1 MLEAQIAAVAQQFA
15 REAIKLENLK
25 VGTGARLSLDVKL
38 GGYGSDKSPKITL
51 GCTFYSGDDYNTVT
65 AGSLGALMDEVH
77 RRCGF
82 ADKQALVMD
91 RNNAALTALE
101 APKPRGFDHVDKTD
115 KWDMDGGI
123 IENAV

>member
-25 VGTGARLSLDVKL
+25 NGTAPRLSLEVKL
-38 GGYGSDKSPKITL
+38 GGYGDKTPKIIL
-51 GCTFYSGDDYNTVT
+51 NCNFYSGSDYNTVT

-101 APKPRGFDHVDKTD
+101 APKPKRANY
-115 KWDMDGGI
+115 DMDLDGGV
-123 IENAV
+123 ENPV

>member
-25 VGTGARLSLDVKL
+25 EGTSATIDLAIKTPSRWETSKVPTIELSCSFFDGSNHGTVK
-38 GGYGSDKSPKITL
+38 
-51 GCTFYSGDDYNTVT
+51 

-91 RNNAALTALE
+91 QNDAALRAL
-101 APKPRGFDHVDKTD
+101 APPRKTLD
-115 KWDMDGGI
+115 NDDYKMHPPVHQPL
-123 IENAV
+123 A

>member
-15 REAIKLENLK
+15 REVIKLENPKAGSNAAIEL
-25 VGTGARLSLDVKL
+25 TVKMPSS
-38 GGYGSDKSPKITL
+38 YADNKSPKIEL
-51 GCTFYSGDDYNTVT
+51 SCRFWSGNEYSTVN

-91 RNNAALTALE
+91 RNNAVLTAL
-101 APKPRGFDHVDKTD
+101 APPKESAPDIS
-115 KWDMDGGI
+115 WYDGKEI
-123 IENAV
+123 

>member
-25 VGTGARLSLDVKL
+25 EGTSATIELAIKMPSRWDNSKVPTIELSCAFFD
-38 GGYGSDKSPKITL
+38 GSNHGTIK
-51 GCTFYSGDDYNTVT
+51 

-91 RNNAALTALE
+91 RNNAALTAL
-101 APKPRGFDHVDKTD
+101 APPKASEPDIS
-115 KWDMDGGI
+115 WYDGKEI
-123 IENAV
+123 

>member
-25 VGTGARLSLDVKL
+25 AGTRPKLALEVKV
-38 GGYGSDKSPKITL
+38 GGYGSDKAPTIVL
-51 GCTFYSGDDYNTVT
+51 VCNFYSGNEYDTVT

-101 APKPRGFDHVDKTD
+101 APKG
-115 KWDMDGGI
+115 WDSV
-123 IENAV
+123 ES